1 MGMVGMNAQSK
12 PARAAARK
20 DYATKAKFEHALR
33 LARIA
38 GIEMVGSIELGSDGT
53 IRIMAPAAPTDP
65 AVDDEI
71 ARWRSKRGK

>member
-1 MGMVGMNAQSK
+1 MNAQSK

-38 GIEMVGSIELGSDGT
+38 GIEMVGSIELGADGT
-53 IRIMAPAAPTDP
+53 IRIMAPAAPAAPTDP